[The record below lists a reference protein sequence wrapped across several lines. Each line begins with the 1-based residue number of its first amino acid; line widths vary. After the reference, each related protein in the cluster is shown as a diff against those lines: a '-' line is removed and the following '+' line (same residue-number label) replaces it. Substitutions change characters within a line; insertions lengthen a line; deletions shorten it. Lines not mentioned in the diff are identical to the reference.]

1 MGLTGHFDVLP
12 ITLLWAVSS
21 DISDNQ
27 IEKQYPL
34 LMKTPHSTENLLGS
48 FDGTAWHWH
57 LKRNI
62 SMAPLQLA
70 KILAA
75 LALVTLIIGV
85 AFLTFGASLILPFSL
100 IEITALF
107 VAFLYN
113 LIHAND
119 YETLVLSGND
129 LKIERKIGL
138 QTHQVL
144 WVRSLTRIE
153 PRVHANELI
162 QFRQGQESMSFGKFI
177 HANSRPLLS
186 QEIAARLLTS
196 LR

>member
-1 MGLTGHFDVLP
+1 MTARPGIG
-12 ITLLWAVSS
+12 
-21 DISDNQ
+21 ISN
-27 IEKQYPL
+27 
-34 LMKTPHSTENLLGS
+34 
-48 FDGTAWHWH
+48 A
-57 LKRNI
+57 
-62 SMAPLQLA
+62 
-70 KILAA
+70 
-75 LALVTLIIGV
+75 
-85 AFLTFGASLILPFSL
+85 TFPWQFSL

-186 QEIAARLLTS
+186 QEIAARLFLAQLCSGICVHDPNCRIGRAAPTS
-196 LR
+196 P